1 MTLRVKKIKNCY
13 LVIIKYLEANGQA
26 EQLFNLYIHFS
37 LDSFLLLEEIFLFT
51 SFRLS
56 IVMGRRTSEVLASC
70 RQL

>member
-1 MTLRVKKIKNCY
+1 MTLAAKRDKRNCY

-37 LDSFLLLEEIFLFT
+37 RLFPSSCTNQFLFT

-56 IVMGRRTSEVLASC
+56 LVMGQRC
-70 RQL
+70 